1 MNAIQEL
8 LNLDITSV
16 FSGIVIILFSIVA
29 MYELIGKVSIIINK
43 PVSWVRKKNEDHE
56 LLMQT
61 ISNLSNL
68 TEKQKS
74 DVEQSIRHDKLIETR
89 LNELTEIV
97 VDMSIESWRWEIL
110 DFSSALSNGRI
121 YNREAFDHIFRIYKK
136 YEDILNNNNLE
147 NGLIDNSIKFIRE
160 KYNDFLNNGEL
171 S

>member
-1 MNAIQEL
+1 MNAIEKL

-89 LNELTEIV
+89 LNELTGIV

-160 KYNDFLNNGEL
+160 KYNDFLKNGEL

>member
-1 MNAIQEL
+1 MNAIEKL

-160 KYNDFLNNGEL
+160 KYNDFLKNGEL

>member
-1 MNAIQEL
+1 MNAIEKL

-68 TEKQKS
+68 TKKQKS

-160 KYNDFLNNGEL
+160 KYNDFLKNGEL

>member
-1 MNAIQEL
+1 MNTIQEL

-16 FSGIVIILFSIVA
+16 FYGIVIILFAIVA

-121 YNREAFDHIFRIYKK
+121 YNREAFGHIFRIYKK

-160 KYNDFLNNGEL
+160 KYNDFLKNGEL

>member
-1 MNAIQEL
+1 MNAIEKL

-29 MYELIGKVSIIINK
+29 MYEVIGKVSIIINK

-68 TEKQKS
+68 TKKQKS

-160 KYNDFLNNGEL
+160 KYNDFLKNGEL

>member
-160 KYNDFLNNGEL
+160 KYNDFLKNGEL

>member
-1 MNAIQEL
+1 MNAIEKL

-16 FSGIVIILFSIVA
+16 FSGIVIILFAIVA
-29 MYELIGKVSIIINK
+29 LYELIGKVSIIINK
-43 PVSWVRKKNEDHE
+43 PVGWVRKKNEDHE

-68 TEKQKS
+68 TEKQKN

-160 KYNDFLNNGEL
+160 KYNDFLKNGEL

>member
-1 MNAIQEL
+1 MNAIEKL

-16 FSGIVIILFSIVA
+16 FSGIAIILFAIVA

-136 YEDILNNNNLE
+136 YEDILNNNNLK

-160 KYNDFLNNGEL
+160 KYNDFLKNGEL

>member
-68 TEKQKS
+68 TKKQKS

-121 YNREAFDHIFRIYKK
+121 YNREAFDHIYRIYKK

-160 KYNDFLNNGEL
+160 KYNDFLKNGEL

>member
-1 MNAIQEL
+1 MNAIEKL

-16 FSGIVIILFSIVA
+16 FSGIAIILFAIVA

-121 YNREAFDHIFRIYKK
+121 YNRESFDHIFRIYKK

-160 KYNDFLNNGEL
+160 KYNDFLKNGEL

>member
-68 TEKQKS
+68 TKKQKS

-160 KYNDFLNNGEL
+160 KYNDFLKNGEL

>member
-1 MNAIQEL
+1 MNALEKL

-29 MYELIGKVSIIINK
+29 MYEVIGKVSIIINK

-68 TEKQKS
+68 TKKQKS

-160 KYNDFLNNGEL
+160 KYNDFLKNGEL